1 MMDAIDR
8 RKFLKLSALA
18 AAGATAVA
26 CQPQTVVVKETVEV
40 EKVVKETVEVEKV
53 VKETVEVEKTVELKV
68 EVEKVVTAT
77 PSVVREA
84 PQLFVQVSEGS
95 LPALDERL
103 TADPLILEPIEEIG
117 QYGGTWRRAST
128 GMGDVGASMERC
140 DQVCPFFW
148 TRDAAGVTPDLFSTL
163 EIGGGGQTYTFTLRK
178 GHHWSDGTPFTADN
192 VIWLYENVWQDPDL
206 SPNGIGGWLA
216 AGGEPVV
223 VEKLDDFTVKFS
235 FGIPYGVFMLNIA
248 HQGSGIVDCPSH
260 YMQQFHAQFADKA
273 ALDKMVSDAN
283 LETWADFYW
292 LKDNWRENPERP
304 TNRAWKV
311 INPPRAGAVTF
322 NLMRNPY
329 YFKIDPEGNQL
340 PYIDEQRYTFVETA
354 EMLHLKAIAGELDM
368 QLRTLTLGI
377 YPLLSENAE
386 KGDYHLIQWENFGTG
401 MVIFPNLTLL
411 KDDEVRALNNDVRWR
426 KAISHCIDRDE
437 INELIYLGLAGPAQ
451 GCYPESMWSEAAL
464 WEPFEYDVDKANALL
479 DELGLDKRDA
489 NGWRLLPSG
498 NPLSITLEG
507 FDQDKSIMDASE
519 LAMAKMQAVGITTA
533 LKGITYDQWWDR
545 IYTSE
550 YQVTTYM
557 KDNSGPLIQAIYARA
572 YACSEHSTYWAP
584 EWGNWYQTK
593 GEAGEEPTG
602 VPRDLQLL
610 FDEINVT
617 ADEAKRVELF
627 TQIYHDSLAY
637 FADII
642 TAGRSPAPGV
652 VKNNMHN
659 VPEKSYMSYPLRT
672 PWITSPDQYFYKT

>member
-1 MMDAIDR
+1 MNTMDR

-40 EKVVKETVEVEKV
+40 EKI
-53 VKETVEVEKTVELKV
+53 VKETVEVEKTVEMKV

-77 PSVVREA
+77 PEAMREA
-84 PQLFVQVSEGS
+84 PQVADQVTAGS
-95 LPALDERL
+95 LPPLDERL
-103 TADPLILEPIEEIG
+103 TADPLILEPIDSVG

-128 GMGDVGASMERC
+128 GMGDVGANMERA

-148 TRDAAGVTPDLFSTL
+148 TRDAAGVGPDLFSTL
-163 EIGGGGQTYTFTLRK
+163 EVGDEGASFTFTLRK
-178 GHHWSDGTPFTADN
+178 GHHWSDGTPFTADD
-192 VIWLYENVWQDPDL
+192 VLWLYEYQWQDPDL

-216 AGGEPVV
+216 IAGEPVV

-235 FGIPYGVFMLNIA
+235 FVMPYGLFMLWIA
-248 HQGSGIVDCPSH
+248 HVGSQIVDCPAQ
-260 YMQQFHAQFADKA
+260 YMQQFHAQFVDKA
-273 ALDKMVSDAN
+273 ALDAMTAEAQ
-283 LETWADFYW
+283 LETWADLYW
-292 LKDNWRENPERP
+292 LKNNWRENAERP

-311 INPPRAGAVTF
+311 INPPGAGAVTF

-354 EMLHLKAIAGELDM
+354 EMLHLKAIAGEIDM

-386 KGDYHLIQWENFGTG
+386 RGGYRLILWENFGTG
-401 MVIFPNLTLL
+401 LVVFPNLTLL
-411 KDDEVRALNNDVRWR
+411 KDDEVRALNNDIRWR
-426 KAISHCIDRDE
+426 QAISHCIDRDE

-451 GCYPESMWSEAAL
+451 GCYPESFASEDAL
-464 WEPFEYDVDKANALL
+464 WEPFEYNVDKANALL
-479 DELGLDKRDA
+479 DELGLDQRDA
-489 NGWRLLPSG
+489 NGWRMLPSG

-507 FDQDKSIMDASE
+507 FDQDKSIMDGSE
-519 LAMAKMQAVGITTA
+519 LVMAKMQAVGINTA
-533 LKGITYDQWWDR
+533 LKGVTYDQWWDR

-550 YQVTTYM
+550 YQFTTYM

-584 EWGNWYQTK
+584 EWGNWYQTG

-602 VPRDLQLL
+602 VPRQLQLL
-610 FDEINVT
+610 YDEVKIT
-617 ADEAKRVELF
+617 PDEATRIELF
-627 TQIYHDSLAY
+627 EQIYHESLA
-637 FADII
+637 FLPDII
-642 TAGRSPAPGV
+642 TAGRAPAPGV
-652 VKNNMHN
+652 VKNNMRN
-659 VPEKSYMSYPLRT
+659 VP
-672 PWITSPDQYFYKT
+672 

>member
-1 MMDAIDR
+1 MGRMDR
-8 RKFLKLSALA
+8 RKFLKLSAFG
-18 AAGATAVA
+18 AAGVAAVA

-53 VKETVEVEKTVELKV
+53 VKETVEVEKKVELKV

-84 PQLFVQVSEGS
+84 PQLFVQVSEGT
-95 LPALDERL
+95 LPPLDERL
-103 TADPLILEPIEEIG
+103 TTDPLILEPVEEIG

-128 GMGDVGASMERC
+128 GMGDVGANMERA

-148 TRDAAGVTPDLFSTL
+148 TRDATGVAPDMFATL
-163 EIGGGGQTYTFTLRK
+163 EVGGGGSTYTFGLRR
-178 GHHWSDGTPFTADN
+178 GHHWSDGTPFTADD
-192 VIWLYENVWQDPDL
+192 VMWLYENQWQDPDL
-206 SPNGIGGWLA
+206 SPTGIGGWLA
-216 AGGEPVV
+216 VGGEPVV

-235 FGIPYGVFMLNIA
+235 FAMPYGLFMLWIG
-248 HQGSGIVDCPSH
+248 HVGSPIVDCSSH

-273 ALDKMVSDAN
+273 TLDAMVAEADF
-283 LETWADFYW
+283 ETWADLYW
-292 LKDNWRENPERP
+292 NKNSWYQNPERP

-311 INPPRAGAVTF
+311 INPPGAGAVTF
-322 NLMRNPY
+322 NTLRNPY

-354 EMLHLKAIAGELDM
+354 DMLHLKAIAGELDM
-368 QLRTLTLGI
+368 QMRSITLAI
-377 YPLLSENAE
+377 YPLLSENAA
-386 KGDYHLIQWENFGTG
+386 KGDYRLLLWQNLGTG
-401 MVIFPNLTLL
+401 MVVFPNHTLL
-411 KDDEVRALNNDVRWR
+411 KDDEVRALNNDIRWR
-426 KAISHCIDRDE
+426 KALSHCIDRDE

-451 GCYPESMWSEAAL
+451 GCYPESMWSEEAL

-507 FDQDKSIMDASE
+507 FDQDKDTMDASE
-519 LAMAKMQAVGITTA
+519 LLMAAMQGVGINTA

-550 YQVTTYM
+550 YQITTYS
-557 KDNSGPLIQAIYARA
+557 KNNSGALLQPIYARA
-572 YACSEHSTYWAP
+572 YACSERSTYWAP
-584 EWGNWYQTK
+584 EWGYWYQTN

-602 VPRDLQLL
+602 VPRQLQLL
-610 FDEINVT
+610 FDEVKIT

-627 TQIYHDSLAY
+627 EQIYHDSLA
-637 FADII
+637 FLPDII
-642 TAGRSPAPGV
+642 TAGRAPAPVV
-652 VKNNMHN
+652 VKNNMRN
-659 VPEKSYMSYPLRT
+659 VPEESLSAYPLRT
-672 PWITSPDQYFYKT
+672 PWLSSPDQYFYKT